1 MAHRELLGAKA
12 ISWPFCRPAVYCRN
26 SMNSTLPKILVI
38 DDEIENLTALE
49 RIVRGKY
56 EMVGLQSPEKALEEV
71 MKHDYQV
78 VVSDL
83 RMPGILGTEL
93 LAEIAKKRPFISR
106 VILTGHTDTQDILD
120 AINRAEIYRYVTK
133 PWDNQ
138 EFLTVLQ
145 QAVTHHLLLV
155 KNQELIE
162 ALKEKNER
170 LLIQE
175 KELLNL
181 NQTLEQKVEERTV
194 ALKESNEKLNEL
206 VMTDSLTKVFARR
219 AIFNKFNEEIDRA
232 ARYKRPLIAAM
243 VDVDHFKV
251 FNDTEGHILG
261 DEALK
266 KIAQAFLINLR
277 KSDAVGRYGGEE
289 FLLVLPETKIESA
302 KEIAERLR
310 FNIEKMSF
318 QGQKEEAYLTVSIG
332 LAAFPDSGTSA
343 EDLITAADHALYVA
357 KQRGRNQVV
366 SEKSHGTFFI
376 KN

>member
-1 MAHRELLGAKA
+1 
-12 ISWPFCRPAVYCRN
+12 
-26 SMNSTLPKILVI
+26 MNSRLPKILVV
-38 DDEIENLTALE
+38 DDESENLAALD
-49 RIVRGKY
+49 RVVRGRF

-71 MKHDYQV
+71 CKQDYQV

-93 LAEIAKKRPFISR
+93 LSEIAKKRPFVSR
-106 VILTGHTDTQDILD
+106 IILTGHTDTKDILD

-138 EFLTVLQ
+138 ELLTVLQ
-145 QAVTHHLLLV
+145 QAVNHHSLLI
-155 KNQELIE
+155 KNQQLID
-162 ALKEKNER
+162 ALREKNEN
-170 LLIQE
+170 LIAKE
-175 KELLNL
+175 KELSSL
-181 NQTLEQKVEERTV
+181 NQTLEQKVQERTSE
-194 ALKESNEKLNEL
+194 LKTANEKLNQL
-206 VMTDSLTKVFARR
+206 VMTDTLTKVLARR

-232 ARYKRPLIAAM
+232 SRYKRPLVAAM
-243 VDVDHFKV
+243 VDVDHFKI
-251 FNDTEGHILG
+251 FNDTEGHVLG

-266 KIAQAFLINLR
+266 KIAQAFITNLR

-310 FNIEKMSF
+310 FNIEKMVF

-332 LAAFPDSGTSA
+332 LAAFPEAGKSA
-343 EDLITAADHALYVA
+343 EDLIAAADQALYVA

-366 SEKSHGTFFI
+366 SEKAHGSFFI
-376 KN
+376 KS